1 MSILEH
7 DLIDGIALD
16 GQQLVLMIS
25 DHLDWGDE
33 YDHLIE
39 LQEKINAYIAFCEN
53 GQYKKI
59 YPNVDIT
66 SAVIQI
72 HFMYDFPESCRCF
85 LSQVQM
91 QLCGDGIAIECY
103 LP

>member
-39 LQEKINAYIAFCEN
+39 LQEKINAYIAFCES

-59 YPNVDIT
+59 YPNKDVT

-72 HFMYDFPESCRCF
+72 YFMYVIPASARRF
-85 LSQVQM
+85 LSQVQL
-91 QLCGDGIAIECY
+91 QLCEDGIAIECY